1 MVEVS
6 LTVGKLDASL
16 ALLLTKDHHLIE
28 FPTIL
33 LPNGVKAGSIVKIKC
48 DQDLDTELE
57 ELNKFQEIQNEILT
71 TFGKNLPQQPRLKI
85 KNVTQT
91 SCVLEWAP
99 VELGTASLKNLI
111 LLKDGK
117 KLGAIP
123 QPLTNRTT
131 KLSGL
136 PIDKTFQFQ
145 LKLDT
150 TAGVYLSETIEVTT
164 HKMTDLS
171 GINACLG
178 DIAANDQ
185 FTVDDIQDTLRAMGA
200 NHPAQDKVRVDTT
213 HFIATRENKQNPEF
227 LKANEMNIPIIRPE
241 WLKACERE
249 RRIVGVRD
257 FYVKDCVLP
266 DIFAKDF
273 WKKNGKVVLN
283 VPAEVVDGSTAPTD
297 NTEPENA
304 ADPEIATEA
313 EAAASEKEVSEIA
326 ASGETAVAKDS
337 ENGAAPES
345 SSEKYEKDAPKA
357 AITTDTQETTSEHPS
372 EPSSEKKLSEKSDQE
387 PQGANKLDEIPL
399 HEDEELPAEQLKEP
413 QAGQSHTEIPLDV
426 DKELREN
433 EKQAVELQRAIEK
446 QEEENRKAREHLKSD
461 LSNLKVEDI
470 SNSHTDIQ
478 EPSSDAND
486 FKAKLTEATD
496 AAKTFG
502 MQEDGSSSKAEAVAL
517 SSDVSER
524 AQEEYKRDEIV
535 LSIENNETVI
545 PAEEYSG
552 GLSEQL
558 ATNAGSSATSVDE
571 PPKEETLKRT
581 VAEEHEEDGEEED
594 VEDALT
600 LVPADGAK
608 KKAGKKKNKKNK
620 KK

>member
-48 DQDLDTELE
+48 DQDHETELE
-57 ELNKFQEIQNEILT
+57 ELNKFQEIQNEILI

-85 KNVTQT
+85 RNVTQT
-91 SCVLEWAP
+91 SCVLEWDP

-164 HKMTDLS
+164 HKMTDLT

-185 FTVDDIQDTLRAMGA
+185 FTVDDIQATLKAMGA

-257 FYVKDCVLP
+257 FYTKDCVLP

-273 WKKNGKVVLN
+273 WKKSGKVVPN
-283 VPAEVVDGSTAPTD
+283 VPAEALEVAAPQKPLETEQTETAPSEKAAAPDAITSGEA
-297 NTEPENA
+297 NAVEAPEVSTEGRLEEPTLTGVSGKQEIVPENA
-304 ADPEIATEA
+304 SAPIE
-313 EAAASEKEVSEIA
+313 EKGSI
-326 ASGETAVAKDS
+326 G
-337 ENGAAPES
+337 
-345 SSEKYEKDAPKA
+345 
-357 AITTDTQETTSEHPS
+357 DT
-372 EPSSEKKLSEKSDQE
+372 EKSHQK
-387 PQGANKLDEIPL
+387 PQGANQLDEIPL
-399 HEDEELPAEQLKEP
+399 YKEDQLPAEQLKEP

-426 DKELREN
+426 EKELKEN
-433 EKQAVELQRAIEK
+433 EKQAKDLQKAIEK
-446 QEEENRKAREHLKSD
+446 QEEENRKAKEELEADPHHLK
-461 LSNLKVEDI
+461 LEDV
-470 SNSHTDIQ
+470 
-478 EPSSDAND
+478 SSSTTTSLEVIPGAED
-486 FKAKLTEATD
+486 FKSKLTEATQ
-496 AAKTFG
+496 AAKAFG
-502 MQEDGSSSKAEAVAL
+502 MQEESSSKAEAVAL
-517 SSDVSER
+517 SSDVSDR
-524 AQEEYKRDEIV
+524 AKEEYEKEELV
-535 LSIENNETVI
+535 LSIENSV
-545 PAEEYSG
+545 PAVSTEDISQAFSNQATPNVSG
-552 GLSEQL
+552 
-558 ATNAGSSATSVDE
+558 SATSLDE
-571 PPKEETLKRT
+571 KLKEETLKRA
-581 VAEEHEEDGEEED
+581 VSEHHEDDGEEED
-594 VEDALT
+594 VEDAPT
-600 LVPADGAK
+600 LVPTVGAK
-608 KKAGKKKNKKNK
+608 KKTGKKNKKNK